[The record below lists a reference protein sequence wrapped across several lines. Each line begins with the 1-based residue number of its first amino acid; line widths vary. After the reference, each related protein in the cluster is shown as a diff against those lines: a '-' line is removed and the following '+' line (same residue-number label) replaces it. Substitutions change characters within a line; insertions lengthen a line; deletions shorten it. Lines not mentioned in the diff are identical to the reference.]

1 MDSAFLSP
9 GPPHRILAACLFTGV
24 FTGLHEPLEGGSDR
38 SPRAPPPPRVR
49 PGAQQAPEKYCCVN
63 ETSRS
68 LIQCMRD
75 AKGSQSPKKPL
86 VPERETPRKGSAVL
100 PGAASAHLCAQVGLY
115 DDQNQ
120 GPSPHRA
127 RSGRHTATDGRAN
140 GAPPARGLPHYPLRS
155 VKPEPRARGR
165 IRAGPRM
172 RRPRAHPAS
181 PILTCASAPCWG
193 LRPQAPRQSRGA
205 REVPPAS
212 PEPTH
217 SLSQAASSMVSWRE
231 RTRGGGGVAEVA
243 PPPERDPKSPGLWRQ
258 EEAEGLHGALKAVRS
273 RSWGPGASGVTREV
287 ITKFPNTKNHRRDLR
302 ASGQDR
308 PTGERLRHQGVDGP
322 AQAEPSRGPESGHLR
337 L

>member
-86 VPERETPRKGSAVL
+86 VPERETPRKGSAAL
-100 PGAASAHLCAQVGLY
+100 PGAASAHLYAQVGLY

-165 IRAGPRM
+165 IRA
-172 RRPRAHPAS
+172 AHAQAARTPGTPDPHLCVCAMLGAEAS
-181 PILTCASAPCWG
+181 SSSAEQG
-193 LRPQAPRQSRGA
+193 GSGGAPRFTRANTLTVAG
-205 REVPPAS
+205 
-212 PEPTH
+212 
-217 SLSQAASSMVSWRE
+217 SQLDGLLEE

>member
-165 IRAGPRM
+165 IRAAHAQAARTPGTPDPHLCVCAMLGAEASSSSAEQGGSGGAPRFTRANTLTVAGSQLDGLLEGKDAGGRG
-172 RRPRAHPAS
+172 RRRGRPTSRKRPQEPRA
-181 PILTCASAPCWG
+181 L
-193 LRPQAPRQSRGA
+193 
-205 REVPPAS
+205 
-212 PEPTH
+212 
-217 SLSQAASSMVSWRE
+217 
-231 RTRGGGGVAEVA
+231 
-243 PPPERDPKSPGLWRQ
+243 
-258 EEAEGLHGALKAVRS
+258 EAGRS
-273 RSWGPGASGVTREV
+273 
-287 ITKFPNTKNHRRDLR
+287 
-302 ASGQDR
+302 
-308 PTGERLRHQGVDGP
+308 
-322 AQAEPSRGPESGHLR
+322 
-337 L
+337 